1 MGQEETR
8 SIQRS
13 EDILRVLKEREEMVK
28 VADEILPLLPK
39 FEPYADHTFQAS
51 IETGQKLVEF
61 ASHLA
66 NIGSFCDKNAK
77 ADIEYTIRL
86 IQDECVSISMNPG
99 SYWLHGPIL
108 HSLLVRAVGIQVDF
122 NQHPFR
128 VIGLEVQ
135 GFGARIK
142 ALLKK

>member
-1 MGQEETR
+1 MEQEETQ
-8 SIQRS
+8 SIRRS
-13 EDILRVLKEREEMVK
+13 EDIERVLNERDEMVR
-28 VADEILPLLPK
+28 VAHQILLLLPK
-39 FEPYADHTFQAS
+39 FEPYGDHTFQGSVEA
-51 IETGQKLVEF
+51 GQKLVEF

-86 IQDECVSISMNPG
+86 IQDESVSISMSPER
-99 SYWLHGPIL
+99 YWLHAPIL
-108 HSLLVRAVGIQVDF
+108 QSLLVRAVGIQVDF

-128 VIGLEVQ
+128 VIGLEVA